1 MIRLT
6 TERLIS
12 YINENLNIKK
22 NVSTEENISEQTNEI
37 FRELDFGDF
46 QNLSFLDGEFN
57 ELINS
62 YSLDLN
68 RYGVISTE
76 TINNVLDANISL
88 YFSLIMIIKNEYKAM
103 QKSQQLLY
111 LQKFV
116 EKMLTDIS
124 SHDLFKKFEYEAGG
138 WNKTEFIAEIKKF
151 IIGKRTIKFLAD
163 YLLLN
168 IWILNYETDE
178 LLMCHSNNKVNKYR
192 NNIIIFY
199 QNNVYEP
206 VSYQNTYL
214 LDNEC
219 PLINYL
225 YENINDVINLRIDSN
240 KDKEFEFG
248 FDDLTHLSSKKD
260 VKINAKDNWLL
271 NRFKYNNEK
280 EKVSHELIKEEIK
293 PIINNKIENVADV
306 NDLSDKFKLTKSIF
320 SKKDVSKLEY
330 SDDDLE
336 DVVINDVPDGIEQHK
351 SVEISMKMKLDELQQ
366 IASKF
371 NINLTNIA
379 NGKKKNKTKEQLII
393 EINNMS
399 K

>member
-22 NVSTEENISEQTNEI
+22 NVSTEENISEQANEI

-76 TINNVLDANISL
+76 TINNVSDANISL
-88 YFSLIMIIKNEYKAM
+88 YFSLIMIIKNEYKTM

-138 WNKTEFIAEIKKF
+138 WNKNEFIAEIKKF

-178 LLMCHSNNKVNKYR
+178 LLMCHSNNKVNKFR

-206 VSYQNTYL
+206 VSYQNIYL

-225 YENINDVINLRIDSN
+225 YENIDDVINLRIDSN

-260 VKINAKDNWLL
+260 VKINGKDNWLL
-271 NRFKYNNEK
+271 NRIKYNNEK
-280 EKVSHELIKEEIK
+280 TNQELINKEENK
-293 PIINNKIENVADV
+293 PAINSKIENVEDV
-306 NDLSDKFKLTKSIF
+306 NDQIDKSKLTKSVF

-336 DVVINDVPDGIEQHK
+336 DVANNEVTEATEQHK

-366 IASKF
+366 IATKF

-393 EINNMS
+393 DINNVN